1 MTILENNLAEAPALS
16 RASIG
21 ARRSPETE
29 AAVLDAAQALIRE
42 EGFAKLTMEAVAR
55 RARAGKA
62 TLYRWWPTKSHL
74 LLSLYTRS
82 KETLPEPDTGDL
94 EQDLTE
100 FLTSMIEGWR
110 GETGPWLRSLI
121 AEAQNDPDIARALAA
136 ERETRWCHLDNII
149 KRAAARGEL
158 NPTVTP
164 AHAVLRVISLCWY
177 QLLTN
182 HLPEAEAIPAQVGQ
196 TIAGLRG

>member
-1 MTILENNLAEAPALS
+1 MGDLTENLA

-29 AAVLDAAQALIRE
+29 AAVLDAAQALINE

-82 KETLPEPDTGDL
+82 KQNLVPPDSGSL
-94 EQDLTE
+94 EQDLTL
-100 FLTSMIEGWR
+100 FLTAMITGWKT
-110 GETGPWLRSLI
+110 ETGTWLRSLI
-121 AEAQNDPDIARALAA
+121 AEAQNDPEIARALSA
-136 ERETRWCHLDNII
+136 EREERWCHLDNIMAA
-149 KRAAARGEL
+149 AAARGEL
-158 NPTVTP
+158 NPAVSP
-164 AHAVLRVISLCWY
+164 GHAVQRVIALCWY

-182 HLPEAEAIPAQVGQ
+182 HLPETEAIPQQVRDLM
-196 TIAGLRG
+196 AGLQR